1 MTETWPDIP
10 FEPWKDSCATL
21 HLWLQI
27 VGKYRLRRAPWINH
41 GWHAT
46 FYVTSRGLTTSLMP
60 AGSLSV
66 QFDFDFV
73 DHRLI
78 GTVTDGSRGYLCL
91 EPMTV
96 ADFYARF
103 LALTDELG
111 VRTKINGMPNE
122 VPDAVAFERDTTHAS
137 YDPDTV
143 NRFWQALVQIDRV
156 LRYFRTGFLGKV
168 SPVHLFWG
176 SFDLAVTRFS
186 GRRAPLHPGGVPGLP
201 DAVTR
206 EAYSH
211 EVSSAGF
218 WPGGGPVNYPAFY
231 SYAYPAPEGFS
242 AQPVAPSEAFFDP
255 KAGEFLLPYNVVRHA
270 PDPEEA
276 LLTFLDSTYDAA
288 ARLAR
293 WDRAA
298 LDCPRGLIDVPRPL

>member
-60 AGSLSV
+60 AGSLGV

-78 GTVTDGSRGYLCL
+78 GTVTDGSRGDLCL

-111 VRTKINGMPNE
+111 VRTRINGMPNE
-122 VPDAVAFERDTTHAS
+122 VPDAVPFERDTTHAS
-137 YDPDTV
+137 YDADAV
-143 NRFWQALVQIDRV
+143 NRFWRALVW
-156 LRYFRTGFLGKV
+156 
-168 SPVHLFWG
+168 P
-176 SFDLAVTRFS
+176 
-186 GRRAPLHPGGVPGLP
+186 APLK
-201 DAVTR
+201 R
-206 EAYSH
+206 
-211 EVSSAGF
+211 
-218 WPGGGPVNYPAFY
+218 
-231 SYAYPAPEGFS
+231 
-242 AQPVAPSEAFFDP
+242 AQVD
-255 KAGEFLLPYNVVRHA
+255 
-270 PDPEEA
+270 
-276 LLTFLDSTYDAA
+276 
-288 ARLAR
+288 
-293 WDRAA
+293 
-298 LDCPRGLIDVPRPL
+298 